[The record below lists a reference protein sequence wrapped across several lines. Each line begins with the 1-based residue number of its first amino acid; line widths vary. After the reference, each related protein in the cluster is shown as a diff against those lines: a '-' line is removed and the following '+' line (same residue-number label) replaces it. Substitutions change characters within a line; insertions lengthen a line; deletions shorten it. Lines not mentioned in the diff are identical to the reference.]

1 MIENYIFQ
9 HLSTVAAIKTLV
21 EYPTTGS
28 NLVANGADWTGGP
41 PPTSWTAANGTLAL
55 AAAGQAGNCL
65 EITSTGGATQSGYQ
79 NITLVSG
86 KSYRVSYYVKSGT
99 AGDDAYIVSMTDVS
113 TGTTMGS
120 GIGTST
126 NAWVAGY
133 FDFTATDTDGRINLV
148 KNTTHAASPGTMFF
162 DTITVYE
169 ILAYGIKI
177 YPLKAPQNTSF
188 PFIVY
193 QRITTA
199 PDYSLSGFA
208 NLSNV
213 TIQFDAYAT
222 NHSGVRT
229 LSSAL
234 HTAMQSA
241 TFKNI
246 LENDMDFLD
255 PDLDGYRVTQDY
267 SIWINE

>member
-1 MIENYIFQ
+1 MVENYIFQ

-21 EYPTTGS
+21 EYPTTGASLVS
-28 NLVANGADWTGGP
+28 NGLFTTVTTGWTP
-41 PPTSWTAANGTLAL
+41 ANGTILSV
-55 AAAGQAGNCL
+55 AGGQSGNCL
-65 EITSTGGATQSGYQ
+65 EITSTGGATQSAYQ

-86 KSYRVSYYVKSGT
+86 KSYRVAFYVKSGT
-99 AGDDAYIVSMTDVS
+99 SADLNYTVSMTDVS
-113 TGTTMGS
+113 SSATMGS
-120 GIGTST
+120 ATGTS
-126 NAWVAGY
+126 AAGWVYGY
-133 FDFTATDTDGRINLV
+133 FDFIATDTDGRINLI
-148 KNTTHAASPGTMFF
+148 KNSTHAASPGTMLF
-162 DTITVYE
+162 DSITVYE
-169 ILAYGIKI
+169 ILSYGIKI
-177 YPLKAPQNTSF
+177 YPLKAPQNTFF

-193 QRITTA
+193 QRISTN
-199 PDYSLSGFA
+199 PDYTLGGFA

-213 TIQFDAYAT
+213 SIQFDCYAT
-222 NHSGVRT
+222 DHAGIRT

-246 LENDMDFLD
+246 LENDMDFID

>member
-1 MIENYIFQ
+1 LIENYIFQ

-21 EYPTTGS
+21 EYPTTGATLVS
-28 NLVANGADWTGGP
+28 NGLFTTVTTG
-41 PPTSWTAANGTLAL
+41 WTAADCTLASV
-55 AAAGQAGNCL
+55 AGGQDGNCL
-65 EITSTGGATQSGYQ
+65 QITSTGGATQSAYQ
-79 NITLVSG
+79 GITLVSG

-99 AGDDAYIVSMTDVS
+99 AGDDACIVSMTDVS
-113 TGTTMGS
+113 TGATMGS
-120 GIGTST
+120 GIGISSG
-126 NAWVAGY
+126 AWIIGY

-148 KNTTHAASPGTMFF
+148 KNTTHAGSPGTMLF

-177 YPLKAPQNTSF
+177 YPLKAPQNTSY

-193 QRITTA
+193 QRISTN
-199 PDYSLSGFA
+199 PDYTLGGFA

-213 TIQFDAYAT
+213 SIQFDCYAT
-222 NHSGVRT
+222 DHAGIRT

-234 HTAMQSA
+234 HTAMQAA

-246 LENDMDFLD
+246 LDNDMDFID